1 MQDLKKHEQFEL
13 EVLDRLNSGRFL
25 RNLVFGGG
33 TMLRLCHGL
42 GRYSVDLDFWVIK
55 DIEPKEYFQKL
66 KTYLAQVYTIT
77 AAANKFHT
85 MLFELKS
92 PAYARSLKIEI
103 RKELKKINTES
114 AIAFSSQSNVQ
125 VLLRVVSLQEMM
137 RAKIE
142 AFLSRREIRDVYD
155 LEFLLKKGVAVTATA
170 EELKAL
176 VKGIEELQR
185 NDYAV
190 KLGSLLEPGQ
200 RKYYQEK
207 NFTILT
213 RQLKDQ
219 LTA

>member
-13 EVLDRLNSGRFL
+13 EVLERLNSGRFL

-42 GRYSVDLDFWVIK
+42 GRYSVGLDFWVIK
-55 DIEPKEYFQKL
+55 EIDTKEYFQKL
-66 KTYLAQVYTIT
+66 KTYLAQFYTIT
-77 AAANKFHT
+77 DAANKFHT
-85 MLFELKS
+85 ILFELKT
-92 PAYARSLKIEI
+92 PAYPRSLKIEI
-103 RKELKKINTES
+103 RKELRKVDTES
-114 AIAFSSQSNVQ
+114 AIAFSSQSNIQ
-125 VLLRVVSLQEMM
+125 VLLRVVSMREMM
-137 RAKIE
+137 RTKIE

-155 LEFLLKKGVAVTATA
+155 LEFLFKKGVVVTAPA

-207 NFTILT
+207 NFTILI
-213 RQLKDQ
+213 RYIKDQ
-219 LTA
+219 LVA

>member
-55 DIEPKEYFQKL
+55 DINPREYFQKI
-66 KTYLAQVYTIT
+66 KTYMAQFYTIT
-77 AAANKFHT
+77 DEANKFHT
-85 MLFELKS
+85 ILIELKS
-92 PAYARSLKIEI
+92 PVYPRALKIEI
-103 RKELKKINTES
+103 RKELKKIETES
-114 AIAFSSQSNVQ
+114 AIAFSSESNIQ
-125 VLLRVVSLQEMM
+125 VLLRVVALQEMM
-137 RAKIE
+137 KAKIE

-155 LEFLLKKGVAVTATA
+155 LEFLLKKGVAVTAPA

-176 VKGIEELQR
+176 IKGIEELQR

-213 RQLKDQ
+213 RHIQDQ
-219 LTA
+219 LTT